1 VLLTLFTSSLYL
13 AALVASLFA
22 GYITKRCG
30 RRVSMLGGGAIFLVG
45 AVLNGLA
52 QNVAML
58 IIGRIFLGKKFSA
71 ALLQTEWFA
80 ASHKKVD
87 GPHLQIHQITFLL
100 LRVGSIHLFV
110 RGCKPLGL
118 QQCCTKFFSSFS
130 ALASDSAIRYI
141 FLICMYCSCFVTCMH
156 S

>member
-1 VLLTLFTSSLYL
+1 MIKLANRMHAMMSAGGVTSMDPFLKRFFPSVYAKEQEVVETNQYCKFDSVLLTLFTSSLYL

-58 IIGRIFLGKKFSA
+58 IIGRIFLGIGVGFSNQVH
-71 ALLQTEWFA
+71 LLNL
-80 ASHKKVD
+80 HV
-87 GPHLQIHQITFLL
+87 L
-100 LRVGSIHLFV
+100 
-110 RGCKPLGL
+110 
-118 QQCCTKFFSSFS
+118 
-130 ALASDSAIRYI
+130 
-141 FLICMYCSCFVTCMH
+141 
-156 S
+156 